1 MISRRTFLFCSS
13 LTPLLVFLG
22 KPFNFVAANTEY
34 LNARFNQLESE
45 KSAGLVIEG
54 WHEQDSDLSKT
65 QLISLSSAWKSS
77 WL

>member
-1 MISRRTFLFCSS
+1 MISRRSFLFYSS
-13 LTPLLVFLG
+13 LTPLLTFLG
-22 KPFNFVAANTEY
+22 WPSIPVATNAEY
-34 LNARFNQLESE
+34 LSARRNQLEGE
-45 KSAGLVIEG
+45 KSAELVIEG